1 MNSHLPHVA
10 HTTPWDEIDLASA
23 DSLLRLSEVEGP
35 CVTFYLH
42 TSVFGPDTRVG
53 PSRLRTQAREAAE
66 QLAAAG
72 IDHQVAADLLEPLK
86 DLESDPD
93 FWQSQGPA
101 LALFT
106 APTFAAHLRLPV
118 ELAEEVAVG
127 PVFRLRPLVPLLSPT
142 SGFLVLALAQ
152 NAVRLLHGTREG
164 VREVPL
170 GAIPASMDE
179 AIPQEEMERH
189 GQSHSTG
196 RTGVRGEQ
204 QVHGQGNEADYDK
217 AALERYFRAVD
228 EPLVERFGSRRDPL
242 VLASVGYYLPIYR
255 RVSRYPA
262 LWDAVVE
269 GNPEHRTSEE
279 LHAAAWQLVAADIDR
294 RDQALRDRFQE
305 LDGTGRTAREPVEV
319 LVAAQDGRVDTLFV
333 DPATGPDAE
342 PAEEA
347 IIDKAIV
354 ETVRHRG
361 RCVPIGVLPVPGRV
375 AALLRF

>member
-1 MNSHLPHVA
+1 
-10 HTTPWDEIDLASA
+10 
-23 DSLLRLSEVEGP
+23 
-35 CVTFYLH
+35 
-42 TSVFGPDTRVG
+42 
-53 PSRLRTQAREAAE
+53 LRTQAREAAE
-66 QLAAAG
+66 QLAVAG
-72 IDHQVAADLLEPLK
+72 IDGQVAADLLEPLK

-106 APTFAAHLRLPV
+106 APAFAARLRLPV

-127 PVFRLRPLVPLLSPT
+127 PVFRLRPLIPLLSPS

-152 NAVRLLHGTREG
+152 NSVRLLHCTREG
-164 VREVPL
+164 VRQVPL
-170 GAIPASMDE
+170 GAIPASMSE

-196 RTGVRGEQ
+196 RTGGRGEQ

-228 EPLVERFGSRRDPL
+228 EPLVERFGSRGEPL

-262 LWDAVVE
+262 LWDAVLE

-279 LHAAAWQLVAADIDR
+279 LHAAAWELIAADIDR

-333 DPATGPDAE
+333 DPAAGREPE
-342 PAEEA
+342 PAEDG
-347 IIDKAIV
+347 IIDRAIV

-361 RCVPIGVLPVPGRV
+361 RCVPVGVLPVPGRV